1 MSLFAGD
8 VVTVC
13 RSGDTYKCCCV
24 RFNDVD
30 FCCYEETC
38 NEYK

>member
-24 RFNDVD
+24 MFNDVN